1 MRLETYQH
9 LVDILETSNTPMST
23 QEIATKIQLS
33 RSVTSLYLNKLLEKG
48 EVQQTG
54 KKPVYWQLTRAT
66 TPTTDVF
73 RQYIGSQGSA
83 KKAIEQCKAAM
94 LYPPLGMPLLIHG
107 ASGVGKSFLAK
118 LIYEYLKN
126 EQIIGLEKFY
136 TFNCADYANN
146 PELLSSILFGDTK
159 GAFTGAESEKQGLFA
174 KLIIPYSF

>member
-66 TPTTDVF
+66 NPTTDVF

-83 KKAIEQCKAAM
+83 KKAIEQ
-94 LYPPLGMPLLIHG
+94 
-107 ASGVGKSFLAK
+107 
-118 LIYEYLKN
+118 
-126 EQIIGLEKFY
+126 IGR
-136 TFNCADYANN
+136 AHV
-146 PELLSSILFGDTK
+146 
-159 GAFTGAESEKQGLFA
+159 
-174 KLIIPYSF
+174 